1 MQNLYIMVGAPG
13 SGKST
18 FIKEHRS
25 NFFSDSTLVVSR
37 DEVRFSLLKDN
48 EPYFSH
54 ENEAWN
60 KYISLIAEHLT
71 TFAIH
76 YDNVIA
82 DATHLSVAS
91 RNKLLNALKTKGV
104 NLDDIKIHAIVMD
117 TCLARCITQNE
128 HRAGRAYV
136 PRSAIERMFNE
147 FEMPDLNKEKY
158 LDEIIVYRK
167 DLDNIEH
174 FEITKRMEE

>member
-60 KYISLIAEHLT
+60 KYISLIAGPYT
-71 TFAIH
+71 PN
-76 YDNVIA
+76 NVIA

-104 NLDDIKIHAIVMD
+104 NLDDIKIHVIVMD

-174 FEITKRMEE
+174 FEITKRMEG